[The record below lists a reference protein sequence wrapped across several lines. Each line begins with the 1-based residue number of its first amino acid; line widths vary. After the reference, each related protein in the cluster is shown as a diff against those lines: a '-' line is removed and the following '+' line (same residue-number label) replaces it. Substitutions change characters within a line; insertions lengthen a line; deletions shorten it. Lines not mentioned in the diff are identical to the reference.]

1 MSPVATPERD
11 VHAREYARPAL
22 PRFVDVLRSEWTKL
36 RSLRS
41 TWFTLAATLAVT
53 VGVGALVAGGV
64 AEEFRDMSADDRASF
79 IPTADAYFV
88 GCLIGSIAI
97 AVLGVLSFSGE
108 HGTRMIRTSLAAV
121 PRRTTLLAAKSAVL
135 ASVSMAAGLVIAFAL
150 FGTTQLVLSYEGV
163 PTSALGDPHVLQ
175 ATIGV
180 ALYFTV
186 FALLA
191 VAAGTLIR
199 ATAGAIV
206 AVFAFSLLVP
216 NIVISALP
224 EALQDFLYDYWPTV
238 AGLYVAVAVGENPD
252 GLDPWQGFAVMTGFT
267 AVVLAGAFLVFSRRD
282 V

>member
-1 MSPVATPERD
+1 EHHGGGVRPAELAPVGARSDPGRREADPAPGRHGRHRLEPGGRCTRGDRHRVRTNRPARGDRAGGAVRAHAAEGDAGGGIHAADPRVGRVPRNGRSRAMSPVATPERD

-108 HGTRMIRTSLAAV
+108 HG
-121 PRRTTLLAAKSAVL
+121 
-135 ASVSMAAGLVIAFAL
+135 
-150 FGTTQLVLSYEGV
+150 
-163 PTSALGDPHVLQ
+163 
-175 ATIGV
+175 
-180 ALYFTV
+180 
-186 FALLA
+186 
-191 VAAGTLIR
+191 
-199 ATAGAIV
+199 
-206 AVFAFSLLVP
+206 
-216 NIVISALP
+216 
-224 EALQDFLYDYWPTV
+224 
-238 AGLYVAVAVGENPD
+238 
-252 GLDPWQGFAVMTGFT
+252 
-267 AVVLAGAFLVFSRRD
+267 
-282 V
+282 